1 METRAGDPGAFAH
14 FDLNRVDSPAFVID
28 AAKLRA
34 NLAILADV
42 RDRAGIKVLAALKA
56 FSMWRVAPLIGDAL
70 DGVCTSGL
78 WEARLAREHY
88 RGEIAT
94 YCAAYKAQDLPEICA
109 ISDHVIFNSPGQ
121 IARFR
126 AALDTLTGFDI
137 GLRINP
143 LHATGDVPR
152 YDPCAPHSRLGFP
165 VDQLQPGDLAGVS
178 GLHFHTLCE
187 QDFGPL
193 QRTWEALRPHIAP
206 YLSQLKWLNFGG
218 GHHIT
223 RADYQRDELVDFL
236 KAVKAETALEI
247 YLEPGEAVAL
257 DAGILVG
264 TILDTHWNGMPL
276 AITDISATCHM
287 PDVIEAPYRP
297 ALLGELPPKDA
308 ASSDP
313 PPLGEV
319 AARSADGG
327 GGAFG
332 APSVSPF
339 GSATSPDGGGIRE
352 SRHGAVRLGGPSC
365 LAGDVIGDYHLPAP
379 VEPGQRFAFLDQ
391 AHYSMVKTT
400 SFNGVPLPSI
410 WLWDSSDDVLECVRR
425 FGWETFRDRL
435 S

>member
-1 METRAGDPGAFAH
+1 METRAGDPGAFAR
-14 FDLNRVDSPAFVID
+14 FDLSRVDSPAFVVD

-34 NLAILADV
+34 NLAVLAYI

-56 FSMWRVAPLIGDAL
+56 FSMWRVAPIVGEYL

-78 WEARLAREHY
+78 WEARLADEFY
-88 RGEIAT
+88 SGELAT
-94 YCAAYKAQDLPEICA
+94 YCAAYKADDLPEICRL
-109 ISDHVIFNSPGQ
+109 SDHVIFNSPAQ

-126 AALDTLTGFDI
+126 PLLDQQGGGFDI

-143 LHATGDVPR
+143 LHATGEVPR

-165 VDQLQPGDLAGVS
+165 VDQLTDEMMEGVD

-187 QDFGPL
+187 QDFTPL
-193 QRTWEALRPHIAP
+193 QRTWEAVKPRIARYFP
-206 YLSQLKWLNFGG
+206 RLKWLNFGG

-223 RADYQRDELVDFL
+223 RSDYQRDELVEFL
-236 KAVKAETALEI
+236 KTVKAETGCEL

-264 TILDTHWNGMPL
+264 TILDTQWNGMPL

-297 ALLGELPPKDA
+297 AMLGELPHDVEA
-308 ASSDP
+308 VDE
-313 PPLGEV
+313 GQ
-319 AARSADGG
+319 D
-327 GGAFG
+327 
-332 APSVSPF
+332 
-339 GSATSPDGGGIRE
+339 
-352 SRHGAVRLGGPSC
+352 GAVRLGGPSC
-365 LAGDVIGDYHLPAP
+365 LAGDVIGDYCFPAP
-379 VEPGQRFAFLDQ
+379 VVVGQRFAFLDQ

-400 SFNGVPLPSI
+400 TFNGVPLPSI
-410 WLWDSSDDVLECVRR
+410 WLWDSDSDTLECVRK
-425 FGWETFRDRL
+425 FGYEDFRNRL